1 VTEASTVFVVD
12 DDPSVR
18 RSTERLVRSMPR
30 EREVMAHVVAGLAN
44 KQIAGELATTER
56 AINFH
61 RAHLMEK
68 MEAASLAELVQM
80 GGQLGSSPP
89 ESRAGPVPKDR

>member
-1 VTEASTVFVVD
+1 MTEASTVFVVD

-30 EREVMAHVVAGLAN
+30 EVMAQAVAGLAN

-56 AINFH
+56 TINFH

-89 ESRAGPVPKDR
+89 ESRAGPVPKDS

>member
-1 VTEASTVFVVD
+1 MTVRAMKAGAVEFLTK
-12 DDPSVR
+12 PVR
-18 RSTERLVRSMPR
+18 PH

-44 KQIAGELATTER
+44 KPIAGELATTER
-56 AINFH
+56 TINFH

-89 ESRAGPVPKDR
+89 ESRAGPVPKDS